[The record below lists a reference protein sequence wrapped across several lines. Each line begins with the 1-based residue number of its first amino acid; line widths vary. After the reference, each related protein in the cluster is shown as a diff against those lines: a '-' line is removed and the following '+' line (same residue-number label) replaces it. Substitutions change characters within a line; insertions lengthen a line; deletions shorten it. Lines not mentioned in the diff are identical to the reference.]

1 VKHRPA
7 IPMVNL
13 VLDVEPSEAGIAA
26 ARVRVV
32 QAITHL
38 GLHESY
44 CFSVEL
50 CLQEALVNAL
60 VHGVRERNGA
70 KILLRCEI
78 DGEGVR
84 MSVED
89 DGHRLATNDCRSI
102 QAASEQS
109 GGKGLLLIRAFMS
122 RVSIEASGRR
132 MSMAL
137 DFDSDLGW
145 SHSKHRMDVYESAVH
160 VPKFPSTAGE
170 FYAD

>member
-26 ARVRVV
+26 ARFRVV

-50 CLQEALVNAL
+50 CVQEALVNAL
-60 VHGVRERNGA
+60 VHGVQERNGA

-78 DGEGVR
+78 DFEGVR

-89 DGHRLATNDCRSI
+89 DGPSI
-102 QAASEQS
+102 QADSEQS
-109 GGKGLLLIRAFMS
+109 SGWGLLLIRAFMS

-132 MSMAL
+132 TCMEL
-137 DFDSDLGW
+137 DFDNDLAC
-145 SHSKHRMDVYESAVH
+145 SIHSKHRMNVYECAVH
-160 VPKFPSTAGE
+160 APEFPSTAGE